1 MDRSYSKI
9 IFPKETRLLRMDL
22 SEERVFD
29 KGDTMGYF
37 LEKALPKR
45 RRTHGV
51 GYSRESI
58 HKRGK
63 DVHHS

>member
-1 MDRSYSKI
+1 
-9 IFPKETRLLRMDL
+9 MDL
-22 SEERVFD
+22 SEERGFD

-37 LEKALPKR
+37 LQKSSPKR

-51 GYSRESI
+51 GDSRESI
-58 HKRGK
+58 HEEGK